1 MTQIHPT
8 QGDCPMSTETTAK
21 TEALPPAAAW
31 DALAL
36 ECSQLAALAER
47 IRDRISTVEDPAV
60 VLDELRAAHEQ
71 VDAAARAVLPL
82 AGECRRATYTA
93 LRKTMDVAQI
103 REAFGLGT
111 VQAVYNVLEGRRS
124 AAKKKRSAGQL
135 GSVQSPARPN

>member
-1 MTQIHPT
+1 
-8 QGDCPMSTETTAK
+8 MSTETTK

-47 IRDRISTVEDPAV
+47 IRDRITTVEDPAA

-93 LRKTMDVAQI
+93 LRKTMDVTQI

-124 AAKKKRSAGQL
+124 ASKKN
-135 GSVQSPARPN
+135 RPRKYNHLLVGNDGK